1 MSVAGGRSGKLTAGG
16 VLCILAAAINL
27 FSVVYVLLGGGGY
40 AVLGTSGG
48 ISTLMILLTLLM
60 PIIGIVGGYYA
71 LRRKNFWWAILG
83 ALSAILFLSYIG
95 IALGAAAL
103 ILILLSRKE
112 FA

>member
-1 MSVAGGRSGKLTAGG
+1 MSVAGGRSRKLTAGG
-16 VLCILAAAINL
+16 VLCILAGVAEIYVIISIAAIE
-27 FSVVYVLLGGGGY
+27 GY
-40 AVLGTSGG
+40 ASLGLSGG
-48 ISTLMILLTLLM
+48 FITTIISMVTLLM

-83 ALSAILFLSYIG
+83 AVSAILFLWIYT

-103 ILILLSRKE
+103 ILIALSRKE